1 MKDQGILGGLH
12 PFAKLLLLILTMLA
26 STLVIVTLGML
37 LAMPFFGTD
46 VLNMREGF
54 EAVNINF
61 LKYAQLLSHLGLFVA
76 ASLIFAFLVGR
87 NPMTYLQGR
96 KAPMFSGLIIS
107 VLIMLAALPMVNY
120 VMELNQQFSL
130 PESLGRLEE
139 WMRQSEDAAEEMTE
153 RFLDVSSWQGLV
165 FNIFLIAVVPAV
177 GEEFIFRGALQ
188 RILRQWSGNVHIA
201 VIVAAILFSAMH
213 LQFYGFLPRL
223 LLGLVLGY
231 MFIITGNI
239 WVPVV
244 AHFFNNAAAVLMHFM
259 VHNNIID
266 YQVEDVGTGSMAPVM
281 SIISLLAV
289 LLLFRM
295 LYMRVTR

>member
-188 RILRQWSGNVHIA
+188 RILRQWFGNVHIA

>member
-37 LAMPFFGTD
+37 LAMPFLGTD

-96 KAPMFSGLIIS
+96 KAPMLSGLIIS

-120 VMELNQQFSL
+120 VMELNQQLSL
-130 PESLGRLEE
+130 PESLGMLEE

-188 RILRQWSGNVHIA
+188 RVLRQWFGNVHIA

-213 LQFYGFLPRL
+213 LQFFGFLPRL
-223 LLGLVLGY
+223 VLGLILGY
-231 MFIITGNI
+231 MFVFTGNI

-259 VHNNIID
+259 VHNNNID
-266 YQVEDVGTGSMAPVM
+266 YQVEDIGTGTMAPVM

-295 LYMRVTR
+295 LYKRVNT

>member
-37 LAMPFFGTD
+37 LAMPFLGTE

-188 RILRQWSGNVHIA
+188 RILRQWFGNVHIA

>member
-96 KAPMFSGLIIS
+96 KAPMLSGLIIS

-188 RILRQWSGNVHIA
+188 RILRQWFGNVHIA